1 MAATNAAR
9 VTIAVPA
16 PPTPSARPMA
26 TARVKAMPPVGNGKT
41 ARPATN
47 EAHVTTVRTRA
58 AIRAKVIPAKVTSAT
73 IAAMT
78 AAPPSAAPPAV
89 TTSAQHRANRPHGAT
104 MADPT
109 AVTSVG
115 MTAAPWVL
123 AIARATLTHALTRVR
138 LSPHAPKRPLPPPR
152 LITTAACA
160 CPS

>member
-1 MAATNAAR
+1 MAATNEAR

-26 TARVKAMPPVGNGKT
+26 TARVKAMPPVGSGKT

-47 EAHVTTVRTRA
+47 EAHVTTVRPRA

-78 AAPPSAAPPAV
+78 AAPPTAAPPAA
-89 TTSAQHRANRPHGAT
+89 TMSAHRSANRPRGAT
-104 MADPT
+104 TVAPT
-109 AVTSVG
+109 AVTSVA
-115 MTAAPWVL
+115 MTAAPWVP
-123 AIARATLTHALTRVR
+123 ATARATLTHALTRVR
-138 LSPHAPKRPLPPPR
+138 LSPHALKRPLLPPR